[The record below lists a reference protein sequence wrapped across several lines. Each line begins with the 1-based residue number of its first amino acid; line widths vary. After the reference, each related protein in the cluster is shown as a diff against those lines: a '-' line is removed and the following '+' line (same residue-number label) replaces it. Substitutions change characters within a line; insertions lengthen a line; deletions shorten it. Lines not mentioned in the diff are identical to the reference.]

1 MIPPPVQRAGPK
13 VMNENNPCPVSGT
26 IDQRENI
33 EWSISYAFH
42 VTDEERTL
50 PRVLLVGDS
59 ICNAYRD
66 GVRELLEGK
75 ANVTFWA
82 SSYSVTRPEY
92 MRLLAFMLDADDYA
106 VVHFNN
112 GLHSLDDDTV
122 EWAAALEKA
131 LLLVRAK
138 RPTAKIVWAT
148 STPLTD
154 PGKTAKAAEL
164 NAAGAVVAARLGGIA
179 TDDLFALLDP
189 LDRGAFWCDTYHHT
203 PEARDMEARQVAD
216 CVLAA
221 IGGGAGRQA

>member
-1 MIPPPVQRAGPK
+1 
-13 VMNENNPCPVSGT
+13 MNENTPCPVSAAV
-26 IDQRENI
+26 DCRENI

-42 VTDEERTL
+42 VTDGDKTL

-66 GVRELLEGK
+66 GVRERLEGK
-75 ANVTFWA
+75 ANVTFWV

-112 GLHSLDDDTV
+112 GLHSLEDDTA

-138 RPTAKIVWAT
+138 RPSAKIVWTT

-164 NAAGAVVAARLGGIA
+164 NAAGADVVARLGGIA
-179 TDDLFALLDP
+179 TDDLFALLNP
-189 LDRGAFWCDTYHHT
+189 LDRETFWCDTYHHT
-203 PEARDMEARQVAD
+203 PEARAMEARQVAD
-216 CVLAA
+216 CVLSA
-221 IGGGAGRQA
+221 IGVRFAPRKERGKGD

>member
-1 MIPPPVQRAGPK
+1 MS
-13 VMNENNPCPVSGT
+13 ECPVSAA
-26 IDQRENI
+26 IDRRENI

-42 VTDEERTL
+42 VTDGNKAL

-66 GVRELLEGK
+66 GVSERLEEK

-82 SSYSVTRPEY
+82 SSYSATRPEY
-92 MRLLAFMLDADDYA
+92 MRLLEFMLDADDYA

-112 GLHSLDDDTV
+112 GLHSLGDDTA

-138 RPTAKIVWAT
+138 HPSAKIVWAT

-154 PGKTAKAAEL
+154 SGKTAKVREL
-164 NAAGAVVAARLGGIA
+164 NAAAAVVVARLGGIG
-179 TDDLFALLDP
+179 TDDLFSLLDP
-189 LDRGAFWCDTYHHT
+189 LDREKFWVDVFHHD
-203 PEARDMEARQVAD
+203 PEARAMEARQVAD

-221 IGGGAGRQA
+221 IA

>member
-1 MIPPPVQRAGPK
+1 
-13 VMNENNPCPVSGT
+13 MNETNPCPVSAA
-26 IDQRENI
+26 IDRRENI

-42 VTDEERTL
+42 VTDGDKAL

-66 GVRELLEGK
+66 GVRERLEGK

-82 SSYSVTRPEY
+82 SSYSATRPEY
-92 MRLLAFMLDADDYA
+92 MRLLAFMLDADRYA

-112 GLHSLDDDTV
+112 GLHSLGDDTT

-138 RPTAKIVWAT
+138 QPGAKIVWT
-148 STPLTD
+148 PSTPLKESA
-154 PGKTAKAAEL
+154 KTAKVREL
-164 NAAGAVVAARLGGIA
+164 NAAAADVVARLGGIG
-179 TDDLFALLDP
+179 TDDLFSLLDP
-189 LDRGAFWCDTYHHT
+189 LDREKFWVDVFHHN

-221 IGGGAGRQA
+221 IG